1 MRVATTFV
9 AIGLL
14 SWCGFTANADKV
26 EFKDEATFSVKAAPG
41 YQREIVVVFPKPSA
55 KRELTLAQQ
64 APAFTGTSFVA
75 LEDCCQGARRMT
87 QDEPEAAGD
96 PDADAL
102 RRRKLAAAFEAGL
115 KKLGLEPAQR
125 KFVRVTAMAF
135 EGSSGDAMRLYAAG
149 KLDCDQLI
157 MVDPVIEELPTVG
170 AGQKMRAID
179 MVLPSRSDAEAVRRF
194 ADVITRLGPWSKTA
208 RVFTGAGEWGVQR
221 TLELFRGYQVHD
233 PKRAQPA
240 MDTPFRTAT
249 RLEDIRSACK
259 SADVVIVGELHGNP
273 GAHTLQL
280 DVLELLQAKAAQPL
294 ALSTEQF
301 ERDTQAGLD
310 AFLTQDLSKMTAVER
325 GKMEQA
331 FMKETR
337 AWPNYA
343 DYRPLVEFCR
353 TSNLP
358 VIAGNVPR
366 PLAARIN
373 KEGPEAFEKF
383 TPEEKAW
390 CASKINAPE
399 GAYKDKFF
407 EVMGS
412 STSAKK
418 DDRYAAMER
427 MYNAQCLKD
436 DTMAE
441 SIVAWLDKNKG
452 GKVLHINGAFHS
464 AGGLG
469 VPEKLKA
476 LRPELKIVVITCV
489 EADNPFT
496 AEVEPDDAKGNDFV
510 VFVPGSR
517 PNRSSEGPAHPK

>member
-1 MRVATTFV
+1 MRFATTLV
-9 AIGLL
+9 AMGIL
-14 SWCGFTANADKV
+14 SWCGLATHADTV

-64 APAFTGTSFVA
+64 APNFTGTSFVA
-75 LEDCCQGARRMT
+75 LEDCCQGARPMT
-87 QDEPEAAGD
+87 QDEPDGGID

-102 RRRKLAAAFEAGL
+102 RRRKLAAAYEAGL
-115 KKLGLEPAQR
+115 KKLGLASAQR
-125 KFVRVTAMAF
+125 RFVRVTSIAF
-135 EGSSGDAMRLYAAG
+135 EGSAGDAMRLYAAG

-157 MVDPVIEELPTVG
+157 MVDPVIEELPTVS
-170 AGQKMRAID
+170 AGQKVRAMD
-179 MVLPSRSDAEAVRRF
+179 VVLPCRSDAEAVRRYGEIV
-194 ADVITRLGPWSKTA
+194 AKLGPWGDTA
-208 RVFTGAGEWGVQR
+208 RVFTGAGEWGIQR

-233 PKRAQPA
+233 PDRAQPN
-240 MDTPFRTAT
+240 MDTPFKSEA
-249 RLEDIRSACK
+249 RLDAIKKACE

-273 GAHTLQL
+273 GAHTLQW
-280 DVLELLQAKAAQPL
+280 DVLESIAKASGPL

-301 ERDTQAGLD
+301 ERDAQAGLD
-310 AFLTQDLSKMTAVER
+310 AFLARDL
-325 GKMEQA
+325 GKMGAEELAKIEQA

-353 TSNLP
+353 AKKLP

-383 TPEEKAW
+383 TTEEKNW
-390 CASKINAPE
+390 CASKINAPD

-441 SIVAWLDKNKG
+441 SIASWLDKNKG

-464 AGGLG
+464 ANGLG

-476 LRPELKIVVITCV
+476 LRPNLKVVVITCV
-489 EADNPFT
+489 EAENPFT
-496 AEVEPDDAKGNDFV
+496 AQVSGEDSQGNDFV
-510 VFVPGSR
+510 VFVPASR
-517 PNRSSEGPAHPK
+517 PNRKSEGPVHPK